1 MQNNLTAQAPLK
13 PRTQDIRLSVKIK
26 ASPKKVYAALT
37 SARTL
42 CRWWLE
48 GAETNAKNLG
58 HFRLV
63 WPKIKGSKIK
73 RAFPLYASQREIKG
87 FFVDLEPGR
96 KIAWIWELPSK
107 KKYPP
112 LSTFFIE
119 RDGRSSVV
127 TVIQCG
133 FSNHPSAQ
141 KYLASASQG
150 WEDCL
155 SKLKLYL
162 ETGKTAK
169 SQTLTFNNPVSS
181 TSH

>member
-1 MQNNLTAQAPLK
+1 MQNNSSNQKQAK
-13 PRTQDIRLSVKIK
+13 RGTQDIRLSVKIK
-26 ASPKKVYAALT
+26 ASPKKVYGALT

-63 WPKIKGSKIK
+63 WPKIKDTKIK
-73 RAFPLYASQREIKG
+73 RAFPLYPSQREIKG
-87 FFVDLEPGR
+87 FFVDLEPGK
-96 KIAWIWELPSK
+96 KIAWIWELPSP
-107 KKYPP
+107 KKYPA

-119 RDGRSSVV
+119 KNGRSSVV

-133 FSNHPSAQ
+133 FPNRPSAQ
-141 KYLASASQG
+141 KYLEGASLG

-162 ETGKTAK
+162 ETGKTVK
-169 SQTLTFNNPVSS
+169 TLTLNFNSLSS
-181 TSH
+181 HIGR